1 MGPMRRR
8 FEFEE
13 AFPFAMV
20 YKDRKNPQTELPDHL
35 HEWYELVYVH
45 SGKGVFFIDQTFHD
59 MREGDLFAIP
69 GNVIHQAFPD
79 QEEPVTSTAVF
90 FSPVLVSQASYGEA
104 FTYMT
109 PFEQGKLHKQF
120 RCQLP
125 EADRA
130 YTARLLDEIH
140 DELTVGRPGARHA
153 IVLNVQLLL
162 IQLHRNSFT
171 EHTPQTANTVNAPA
185 WMKQILLH
193 IDQQLHTPLS
203 LSLLAQRACVTGA
216 HFSRVFKELTG
227 MTVTDYIAAKRI
239 IKAKE
244 LLFESD
250 GKLSTIAEQC
260 GFESMTHFHR
270 TFKKIAG
277 CAPAAYKKQKLAEM
291 AKRQS

>member
-1 MGPMRRR
+1 MGPMQRR
-8 FEFEE
+8 FEFED

-20 YKDRKNPQTELPDHL
+20 YRDRKNPQTELPDHL
-35 HEWYELVYVH
+35 HEWYELVYVY

-79 QEEPVTSTAVF
+79 QEDPVTSTAVF
-90 FSPVLVSQASYGEA
+90 FSPVLVGQASYGEA
-104 FTYMT
+104 FTYTT
-109 PFEQGKLHKQF
+109 PFEQCKLRKQF

-125 EADRA
+125 ETDRA
-130 YTARLLDEIH
+130 VTSQLLDEVN
-140 DELTVGRPGARHA
+140 DELLCGRPGARHA
-153 IVLNVQLLL
+153 VALKLQQLLL
-162 IQLHRNSFT
+162 LLHRNSLA
-171 EHTPQTANTVNAPA
+171 EHSRQPANTVNAPT
-185 WMKQILLH
+185 WMKDILLH
-193 IDQQLHTPLS
+193 IDEQLHMPLR
-203 LSLLAQRACVTGA
+203 LSLLAQRACVTGS

-227 MTVTDYIAAKRI
+227 LTVTDYIAAKRI

-244 LLFESD
+244 LLFETD

-291 AKRQS
+291 SERS